1 MNTKSELLRTAEVT
15 QARQRRDLENHLTTA
30 QTAAEQARTELETSR
45 QQLEQVRKFEAFS
58 SVFWKELIQDLCLKK
73 KQPADLQEVIDLEK
87 VAILR
92 KMNSEKYLLFFILDK

>member
-58 SVFWKELIQDLCLKK
+58 SVCLLERAYSRPLFKK
-73 KQPADLQEVIDLEK
+73 K
-87 VAILR
+87 
-92 KMNSEKYLLFFILDK
+92 NLLIFKRL